1 MPPAKT
7 LTERAEERTSPEPIL
22 EIPPG
27 YERWIRYGANWTQ
40 LISPYMILYVVLIFA
55 IGGVSIGS
63 TNLGATLDLAGKS
76 PLVFGT
82 TVMLDGLFHVLVFV
96 TAVTLFAALRQRWPV
111 RASLLL
117 VFGTWQMLMGFT
129 KGLSSWFTFTHLGAA
144 YVSGDELLRSTLL
157 PVAAAEYGLRDAL
170 QWMDS
175 LGVLAIW
182 VSVSLLPSS
191 AGLPRAVR
199 WLGWIMAVAIL
210 SPDPAFLLVVLLSP
224 PWLFLLG
231 RWLKRLPVAAW
242 KPLKERR

>member
-1 MPPAKT
+1 MPPAQT
-7 LTERAEERTSPEPIL
+7 LAETAEDRTSPEPLL

-40 LISPYMILYVVLIFA
+40 LISPYMILYVALIFL
-55 IGGVSIGS
+55 IGGASIGS
-63 TNLGATLDLAGKS
+63 ADMGATLELAGKF

-82 TVMLDGLFHVLVFV
+82 TVMLDGLFHILVFV
-96 TAVTLFAALRQRWPV
+96 TAVTLFATLRQRWPV

-144 YVSGDELLRSTLL
+144 YVAGDSSLRATLL
-157 PVAAAEYGLRDAL
+157 PVAAGEYGLRDAL

-199 WLGWIMAVAIL
+199 WLGWIMAVAIV

-231 RWLKRLPVAAW
+231 RWLKRLPSAA
-242 KPLKERR
+242 